1 MENQAVST
9 YANAALNQAF
19 IRQPAVLKDVLPVS
33 ASTLWRYVKAG
44 KFPKPIKLS
53 ERVTAWRSEDIR
65 AWIDAQGQV

>member
-1 MENQAVST
+1 MEHQTVST
-9 YANAALNQAF
+9 AVLNQAF
-19 IRQPAVLKDVLPVS
+19 IRQPSILKEVLPVS

-65 AWIDAQGQV
+65 TWIDAQGQV

>member
-1 MENQAVST
+1 MENQAVPT
-9 YANAALNQAF
+9 AVLNQAF
-19 IRQPAVLKDVLPVS
+19 IRQSSILKEVLPVS